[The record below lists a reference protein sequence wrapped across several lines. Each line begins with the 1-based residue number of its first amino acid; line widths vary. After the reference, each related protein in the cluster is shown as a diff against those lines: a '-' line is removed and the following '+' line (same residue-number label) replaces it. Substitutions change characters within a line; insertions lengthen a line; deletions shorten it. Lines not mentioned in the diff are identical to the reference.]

1 MRTFFI
7 LTVVV
12 FLVYF
17 TSTPVSG
24 QEAFYPSEQR
34 VFSTGAFADLNAA
47 YIGRWDQM
55 HVGIERAK
63 DWAGFEGNPESGVVY
78 FDNHIA
84 STNSSFGLGFKF
96 DRIAAFKRNA
106 ISLSYAYSIKFLD
119 NGYRPLRLILGFQ
132 PSLDFFRADYEEFF
146 SDLYP
151 AAVPPEGLDQTTFGI
166 NTGFLLTNGAYDEF
180 VENLWYAGLSTRI
193 TGISLSEN
201 SGVSDLRYQEY
212 VLLSGLRQNL
222 NNEDTYLDATGF
234 ATFSL
239 AGIDLGALINFEK
252 YNPNH
257 ANNMGGWLGVGL
269 KTNMQSSAGLK
280 QLIFQAGIINRLFEG
295 KSQTIRIGLSMETDL
310 GPYSFLGN
318 RYGILIAYS
327 S

>member
-17 TSTPVSG
+17 TTTPVSS

-55 HVGIERAK
+55 HVGLERAR
-63 DWAGFEGNPESGVVY
+63 DWAGFEGHPESGLLY

-84 STNSSFGLGFKF
+84 GSNSSFGLGIKF
-96 DRIAAFKRNA
+96 DKIAAFKRNEVN
-106 ISLSYAYSIKFLD
+106 LSYAYSIKFLD

-132 PSLDFFRADYEEFF
+132 PSFDFFRAKYEDVF

-166 NTGFLLTNGAYDEF
+166 NTGFILTNGGYSDF

-193 TGISLSEN
+193 SGLSLSEN
-201 SGVSDLRYQEY
+201 SALSDLKYQEY
-212 VLLSGLRQNL
+212 ILLSGLRQNL
-222 NNEDTYLDATGF
+222 NNDDTYLDATGF

-239 AGIDLGALINFEK
+239 AGIDLGGLLNIEK
-252 YNPNH
+252 YNPSHETNI
-257 ANNMGGWLGVGL
+257 GGWLGVGL
-269 KTNMQSSAGLK
+269 KANMQSAAGLK
-280 QLIFQAGIINRLFEG
+280 QMVFQAGIISRLFQG
-295 KSQTIRIGLSMETDL
+295 KSQVIRIGFSLETDI

-318 RYGILIAYS
+318 RYGVLVAYS
-327 S
+327 N